1 MDIFDKIKQDR
12 GPLGKYDH
20 FAYGYYM
27 FPKLSGEIGP
37 NMVFRG
43 KTVLNWS
50 LNNYLNLANHPQVR
64 QADAEFAAQYGMGAP
79 MGARMMSGNTD
90 EHEALEAEISD
101 FVSKPATM
109 LLNYGYQGIMS
120 VIDALCGRHDAIVY
134 DAESHACIIDGMRLH
149 PGKRFVY
156 PHNDMAGLE
165 KQLVR
170 AQKLTEETGGG
181 ILVITEGVF
190 GMSGNQGKLK
200 EICDLKAKYPFRLL
214 VDDAHGFGTM
224 GKTGAGT
231 GEHQGCQNEIDLYF
245 STFAKSMASIGAFVS
260 GSRDVIN
267 YLLYNT
273 RSQIF
278 AKSIPLPIVAG
289 LRTRLALVKSNPG
302 FVADLWTITN
312 ALQSGLKAKGF
323 NIGTTNS
330 PVTPVI
336 IPGDDTHAV
345 RMVYDLRENFGI
357 FCSIVIYPVIPRG
370 QIILRITPT
379 SGHTLADVER
389 TIAAFEVIQQRLA
402 EGAYA
407 AAEVY
412 DKEALEGVVQ

>member
-200 EICDLKAKYPFRLL
+200 EICDLKAKYPFPPACRRCPRLRY
-214 VDDAHGFGTM
+214 HG
-224 GKTGAGT
+224 
-231 GEHQGCQNEIDLYF
+231 
-245 STFAKSMASIGAFVS
+245 
-260 GSRDVIN
+260 
-267 YLLYNT
+267 
-273 RSQIF
+273 
-278 AKSIPLPIVAG
+278 
-289 LRTRLALVKSNPG
+289 
-302 FVADLWTITN
+302 
-312 ALQSGLKAKGF
+312 
-323 NIGTTNS
+323 
-330 PVTPVI
+330 
-336 IPGDDTHAV
+336 
-345 RMVYDLRENFGI
+345 
-357 FCSIVIYPVIPRG
+357 
-370 QIILRITPT
+370 
-379 SGHTLADVER
+379 
-389 TIAAFEVIQQRLA
+389 
-402 EGAYA
+402 
-407 AAEVY
+407 
-412 DKEALEGVVQ
+412 